1 MVFCVS
7 CRSSYAAS
15 LYLQK
20 QPNHGEVY
28 VLGEKGI
35 YDGLEA
41 VGIKCHGTEDNG
53 CTDIQ
58 SLTKMN
64 PSIGTVVVGLDRNVN
79 FLKLSRAASY
89 IRDYHCSFVAT
100 NNDATDPNDLG
111 LTTAAA
117 GPRSWLV

>member
-1 MVFCVS
+1 M
-7 CRSSYAAS
+7 
-15 LYLQK
+15 
-20 QPNHGEVY
+20 Y

-35 YDGLEA
+35 FDELEA

-53 CTDIQ
+53 SKDLQ
-58 SLTKMN
+58 LLSKMN

-89 IRDYHCSFVAT
+89 IRDYHCTFIAT
-100 NNDATDPNDLG
+100 NGDATDPNDLG

-117 GPRSWLV
+117 GTCTSLA